1 MLDGWSYDGHTT
13 GMQAIEQAQA
23 IRTRKAAEIATQKRI
38 AKRGSVWV
46 VPSASHQ
53 GHYVVSNDVVNGMP
67 TWECSCPD
75 YALRGQ
81 PCKHVIAVEIVR
93 HRQMPDGSTV
103 TETMRVTYAQNW
115 HAYNAAQ
122 VHEQEQFELLMRDLV
137 STVQAPPREGAGRPR
152 LPLRDVIFGLGTKVF
167 STQSGRRADTD
178 MRRAQA
184 SGLVAKAP
192 SYNTLFRY
200 MEDPEITPVLTSLI
214 EQSALP
220 LRGVESKFAVDSTG
234 FANATYVRWFDEKWG
249 KERSEKT
256 WVKLHAMCGV
266 KTHIVTSVVV
276 TDMGGAD
283 CPQFKTLVKD
293 AAKNFKLVEVSADK
307 AYLSR
312 ENVALVDSLGAAP
325 YIPFKDGTGTGITA
339 DNGTRAPHAELWRK
353 LYHAFQFDRER
364 FLRHYHARSNVES
377 LFAMIK
383 AKFGA
388 SIRSKSLAAQKNEAL
403 VKVLCH
409 NVVTLNKAVYEH
421 GINLTMGKVA

>member
-1 MLDGWSYDGHTT
+1 
-13 GMQAIEQAQA
+13 MQAIEQAIA
-23 IRTRKAAEIATQKRI
+23 IRTRKAKEIATQKRI

-67 TWECSCPD
+67 VWECSCPD

-93 HRQMPDGSTV
+93 HREMPDGSTV
-103 TETMRVTYAQNW
+103 TETVRVTYAQNW

-122 VHEQEQFELLMRDLV
+122 VHEQEQFGLLLRDLV
-137 STVQAPPREGAGRPR
+137 SSVETPKHPGAGRPR
-152 LPLRDVIFGLGTKVF
+152 LPLADVVFGCAMKVF

-178 MRRAQA
+178 IRRAKA
-184 SGLVAKAP
+184 DGLVSKAP

-200 MEDPEITPVLTSLI
+200 MEDPAITPVLTSLI
-214 EQSALP
+214 EQAALP
-220 LRGVESKFAVDSTG
+220 LRGIESVFAVDSTG

-266 KTHIVTSVVV
+266 KTHVVTSVVV
-276 TDMGGAD
+276 TDMSGAD
-283 CPQFKTLVKD
+283 CPQFKQLVKD
-293 AAKNFKLVEVSADK
+293 TAKNFRLVDVTADK

-312 ENVALVDSLGAAP
+312 ENIALCDELGATP
-325 YIPFKDGTGTGITA
+325 FIPFKDGTGTGLVDA
-339 DNGTRAPHAELWRK
+339 RGMRAPHAEQWRK
-353 LYHAFQFDRER
+353 AYHVFQYDRER
-364 FLRHYHARSNVES
+364 FLSHYHARSNVES

-388 SIRSKSLAAQKNEAL
+388 SIRSKSLVAQKNEAL

-421 GINLTMGKVA
+421 GVALGGRAA

>member
-1 MLDGWSYDGHTT
+1 
-13 GMQAIEQAQA
+13 MQTIEAGQA
-23 IRTRKAAEIATQKRI
+23 IRTRKATEIAKQKRI

-75 YALRGQ
+75 YATRGQ

-93 HRQMPDGSTV
+93 HREMPDGSTV

-115 HAYNAAQ
+115 PAYNAAQ

-200 MEDPEITPVLTSLI
+200 MEDPEVTPVLTSLI

-220 LRGVESKFAVDSTG
+220 LRGVESCFAVDSTG
-234 FANATYVRWFDEKWG
+234 FANSTYVRWFDEKYG
-249 KERSEKT
+249 TERSEKT

-276 TDMGGAD
+276 TDMSGAD
-283 CPQFKTLVKD
+283 CPQFKALVKD
-293 AAKNFKLVEVSADK
+293 TAKNFKLVEVSADK

-339 DNGTRAPHAELWRK
+339 DNGTRAPHAALWRK

-388 SIRSKSLAAQKNEAL
+388 SIRSKSLVAQKNEAL

-409 NVVTLNKAVYEH
+409 NVVTLNKAVWEL
-421 GINLTMGKVA
+421 GLDPAMLGKVA